1 MTSCLT
7 CLDSAVL
14 LNLNYQ
20 QICLFGQILT
30 GGQLYSDTSTHKVS
44 EFPLYLTNHRTYEDL
59 SDSFVELEGSV
70 GEGWCDDEGI
80 SGRVQNPDQH
90 RREDKAPTRRKKLQ
104 ESENIV
110 PFITNES
117 ESHSLFQT
125 IFEPY
130 HASFY
135 WISVL

>member
-1 MTSCLT
+1 MLGRVPNPVYVIRNIIFNQRTLTYFARGSITVQLTSCLT

-70 GEGWCDDEGI
+70 GEG
-80 SGRVQNPDQH
+80 
-90 RREDKAPTRRKKLQ
+90 
-104 ESENIV
+104 
-110 PFITNES
+110 
-117 ESHSLFQT
+117 
-125 IFEPY
+125 
-130 HASFY
+130 
-135 WISVL
+135 